1 MRRTLL
7 LSLLAVSLLAAAP
20 AFAQKYTNDGKPRGI
35 QSRVLAS
42 LHVGLSSPS
51 GDLGD
56 AFNSGLGFG
65 GTIGYGVSR
74 NILLSFGL
82 SHHEFDSD
90 VFTDEKVSVT
100 PMTFNGDYVFTT
112 GSKIRPWVGAGIGA
126 YHVNDQIDG
135 FPDDD
140 ETTFGWSL
148 GAGLAGPIS
157 RRTLLGGGF
166 RYHSV
171 SGNNLPD
178 SEFFTVQLGVGF
190 FL

>member
-1 MRRTLL
+1 MRRAFL
-7 LSLLAVSLLAAAP
+7 LSLLAVGLLAATP
-20 AFAQKYTNDGKPRGI
+20 VFAQRYTNDGRPRGI
-35 QSRVLAS
+35 DKRVLAS
-42 LHVGLSSPS
+42 LHVGLSSPT

-65 GTIGYGVSR
+65 GTIGYGISR
-74 NILLSFGL
+74 NVLLSFGL

-90 VFTDEKVSVT
+90 VFTDEKVAIT

-112 GSKIRPWVGAGIGA
+112 GGRIRPWVGGGIGA
-126 YHVNDQIDG
+126 YHVNDKITG

-140 ETTFGWSL
+140 ETSFGFSL

-157 RRTLLGGGF
+157 KRTLLGGGF
-166 RYHSV
+166 RFHSV

-178 SEFFTVQLGVGF
+178 SEFFTLQVGLGF

>member
-1 MRRTLL
+1 MRRAPL
-7 LSLLAVSLLAAAP
+7 LSLLAVGLLAAAP
-20 AFAQKYTNDGKPRGI
+20 VFAQRHTNDVRPRGI
-35 QSRVLAS
+35 ESRVLAS
-42 LHVGLSSPS
+42 VHVGLSSPT

-74 NILLSFGL
+74 NVLLSFGL

-112 GSKIRPWVGAGIGA
+112 GGRIRPWVGGGIGA
-126 YHVNDQIDG
+126 YHVNDQIAG
-135 FPDDD
+135 FPDND
-140 ETTFGWSL
+140 ETSFGFSL

-157 RRTLLGGGF
+157 RRTLVGGGF
-166 RYHSV
+166 RFHSV

-178 SEFFTVQLGVGF
+178 SEFFTLQVGLGF

>member
-1 MRRTLL
+1 MRRALL
-7 LSLLAVSLLAAAP
+7 LSLLAVGLVAAAP
-20 AFAQKYTNDGKPRGI
+20 VFAQKYTNEGRPRGI
-35 QSRVLAS
+35 DHRVLAS
-42 LHVGLSSPS
+42 VHVGLSSPT

-74 NILLSFGL
+74 SVLLSFAL

-90 VFTDEKVSVT
+90 VFTDEQVSVT
-100 PMTFNGDYVFTT
+100 PMTFNADYVFTT
-112 GSKIRPWVGAGIGA
+112 GSRIRPWVGGGIGA
-126 YHVNDQIDG
+126 YHVNDQIEG

-148 GAGLAGPIS
+148 GGGLAGPIS
-157 RRTLLGGGF
+157 RRTLVGGGF
-166 RYHSV
+166 RFHSV

-178 SEFFTVQLGVGF
+178 SEFFTLQVGLGF

>member
-7 LSLLAVSLLAAAP
+7 LSLLAVGLLAAAP
-20 AFAQKYTNDGKPRGI
+20 VFAQQHTNEGRPQGI
-35 QSRVLAS
+35 NQRVLAS
-42 LHVGLSSPS
+42 VHVGLSSPT

-74 NILLSFGL
+74 SVLLSFAL

-90 VFTDEKVSVT
+90 VFTDEQVSVT
-100 PMTFNGDYVFTT
+100 PMTFNADYVFTT
-112 GSKIRPWVGAGIGA
+112 GSRIRPWVGGGIGA
-126 YHVNDQIDG
+126 YHVNDQIVG

-140 ETTFGWSL
+140 ETTFGFSL

-157 RRTLLGGGF
+157 RRTLVGGGF
-166 RYHSV
+166 RFHSV

-178 SEFFTVQLGVGF
+178 SEFFTLQVGLGF